1 MDSSG
6 ESIKVFVRVR
16 PPDPHLESELDQQEC
31 IQVTSDVSMVVHSK
45 PEPKVFTFDSVAGV
59 NSSQGDMFT
68 TAGRPIID
76 GCVNGYNGTIFAYG
90 QTGSG
95 KTFTM
100 IGPNDES
107 DVFTHDLRGIIP
119 RSFEYL
125 FNLITREQLK
135 CGELVEFLCKCS
147 FLEIY
152 NEQVFDLLDP
162 ASVGLHL
169 RENMKRGVYVDGLT
183 EQSISSAKDAYQALS
198 VGWLN
203 RRVAS
208 TSMNRESSRSHAV
221 FTITLESKKKDKKDG
236 VPMFKTALLNLVDL
250 AGSERQRDTQAAGV
264 RLKEAGSINK
274 SLSALGNVI
283 MALVDIT
290 HGKTRHV
297 HYRDSKL
304 TFLLRDSLGG
314 NARTHLIANIH
325 PSARCFG
332 ETLSTLNFA
341 RRAKMI
347 QNKAVVNEETGGTI
361 LQLQAEVRRLK
372 EALEKYRV
380 GGTPQTAG
388 SPPEAT
394 ASYMSSSDDQKTI
407 HNLKEMLAASM
418 AVRERTEAEKLALLE
433 RVDNLEQLC
442 TKKDKFLQS
451 TKMILKLRE
460 THLAQYEKN
469 KGSALSEDSTI
480 KLLSDEIDQLKYKVD
495 HHPDITKFAMENL
508 DLRAELKKTRAASVG
523 QNDLSKEL
531 AKSHQYTLQLE
542 QQLKQYLTQAGS
554 RDSSTPLR
562 AGSALRPSSSPKTT
576 SAEMERLKAKC
587 KQLQTDL
594 DRTKLTLG
602 KNQEEFHIKESKL
615 EASVAAAKKTI
626 HELERTIE
634 GMKLKNNTE
643 KATLNEMHVNTIKS
657 MLTPRWEGLHG
668 NRSTSSTPLRQR
680 LDSESMKDILQ
691 AHPTFNTPPKM
702 GPLSPMETAIARDN
716 GAEGKRC
723 TVSVGVN
730 TEVPMCHTPPPPPSL
745 EDLVELNIEGALTD
759 ELKILQDTNGR
770 LQREIEELE
779 RQVSREA
786 QMKTSLSLQLEEL
799 TRLSSSEKDATLE
812 REQLL
817 LDKIA
822 ELSSNIASLTGTN
835 AVQSGE
841 ILDLRLCLNSA
852 DRELTELKEEMKVL
866 KHDQDTRLMEQT
878 QRAADVEE
886 QMGAKISEFERVTE
900 ELQCLQDE
908 VDTLREELTFK
919 EHGCRELEQALGREK
934 EHVVSLETEVQS
946 LLDRL
951 AVEVEKSTCLS
962 AELKEGSAEKQ
973 QLVATLDDNS
983 RLASEL
989 QLLQSRLQNEVQNYE
1004 LRLREAEASIAS
1016 LTRRETEGKE
1026 AFGALMVQLQELRA
1040 TSSQHEDRIALSN
1053 KELEDS
1059 VLEMSRTSAR
1069 LDEKSAQ
1076 VEALQKRIAERDAIH
1091 EKELKSKDMERDL
1104 VGDELDHLTEQYQ
1117 QISTAFETQTKDLLS
1132 AQAEIKRLSEEAAN
1146 WENEVRKL
1154 QYHKRRE
1161 SLSREYSQG
1170 DRHNTS
1176 TLLEE
1181 QATELKSLK
1190 DELERA
1196 AAIIGDYEKMRE
1208 EKSKE
1213 MQLLKLGAE
1222 ASEKLKWDYELLE
1235 TNFKAL
1241 QYKLSGQEEDHQHR
1255 VALLNGQIAALA
1267 AELGQLRSDQG
1278 NYMKLR
1284 DEAMMETQRLQLLC
1298 TSQRGSLE
1306 ALTEEMGRYKALEE
1320 KLFAEK
1326 EDLRSKYETI
1336 LEEKAKLSKQC
1347 ENLAKENAAITGH
1360 HNLRQRIQ
1368 YHAQTKMENNKLK
1381 EEVIQLQT
1389 QLKKKTERLHHMY
1402 KVLEERDLL
1411 GSGKFVAAAQL
1422 SSQRHTENTPV
1433 ESEDSIKENVAPC

>member
-1 MDSSG
+1 MDQEDLCEHLYVRHVIDSKKTGREHRPEKPYKKWKRRWVVLSG
-6 ESIKVFVRVR
+6 NISPTQCCLNYCKKESDWLSKNHSEIIRCQLTNFSVQKFTGRGEHDNHLIISLHAYAICLAFESITKMDQWHRALERVLECYQVVVECQERRDLEGDHVIQFSSPGQLKVWGMDGQLQWEWSLQEVRRVHYHQTSDQLEIEVGTLVFRLFLTVKGTMKASREPHPQNTNSSTTR
-16 PPDPHLESELDQQEC
+16 PPSPFPYAHGPVLRLHIRFFCERDELG
-31 IQVTSDVSMVVHSK
+31 T
-45 PEPKVFTFDSVAGV
+45 PEHCVCPGDCPPQTRLLLL
-59 NSSQGDMFT
+59 QGP
-68 TAGRPIID
+68 RL
-76 GCVNGYNGTIFAYG
+76 CVQSPFPET
-90 QTGSG
+90 QS
-95 KTFTM
+95 
-100 IGPNDES
+100 
-107 DVFTHDLRGIIP
+107 RG
-119 RSFEYL
+119 
-125 FNLITREQLK
+125 
-135 CGELVEFLCKCS
+135 G
-147 FLEIY
+147 
-152 NEQVFDLLDP
+152 
-162 ASVGLHL
+162 
-169 RENMKRGVYVDGLT
+169 
-183 EQSISSAKDAYQALS
+183 
-198 VGWLN
+198 
-203 RRVAS
+203 
-208 TSMNRESSRSHAV
+208 
-221 FTITLESKKKDKKDG
+221 
-236 VPMFKTALLNLVDL
+236 
-250 AGSERQRDTQAAGV
+250 
-264 RLKEAGSINK
+264 
-274 SLSALGNVI
+274 SALGNKELPLAIKELAPPPPTSAPGDRWGGGGEYMQLRYLTENPMSEYVEI
-283 MALVDIT
+283 C
-290 HGKTRHV
+290 
-297 HYRDSKL
+297 RDPTATPTVCPREGSV
-304 TFLLRDSLGG
+304 TPE
-314 NARTHLIANIH
+314 NADEGEYIH
-325 PSARCFG
+325 PQ
-332 ETLSTLNFA
+332 E
-341 RRAKMI
+341 
-347 QNKAVVNEETGGTI
+347 
-361 LQLQAEVRRLK
+361 
-372 EALEKYRV
+372 YRV
-380 GGTPQTAG
+380 HSALPLRIDEEECNTT
-388 SPPEAT
+388 S
-394 ASYMSSSDDQKTI
+394 MSLDSDDT
-407 HNLKEMLAASM
+407 
-418 AVRERTEAEKLALLE
+418 LALA
-433 RVDNLEQLC
+433 R
-442 TKKDKFLQS
+442 
-451 TKMILKLRE
+451 
-460 THLAQYEKN
+460 
-469 KGSALSEDSTI
+469 SASSCHVTYNHDTCGGEHIGL
-480 KLLSDEIDQLKYKVD
+480 
-495 HHPDITKFAMENL
+495 
-508 DLRAELKKTRAASVG
+508 AELKKTRAASVG

-759 ELKILQDTNGR
+759 ELKILQ
-770 LQREIEELE
+770 ELE

-989 QLLQSRLQNEVQNYE
+989 QLLQSRLQNE
-1004 LRLREAEASIAS
+1004 
-1016 LTRRETEGKE
+1016 E

-1132 AQAEIKRLSEEAAN
+1132 AQ
-1146 WENEVRKL
+1146 
-1154 QYHKRRE
+1154 
-1161 SLSREYSQG
+1161 
-1170 DRHNTS
+1170 
-1176 TLLEE
+1176 
-1181 QATELKSLK
+1181 

-1306 ALTEEMGRYKALEE
+1306 ALTEEMGRQAVKTCVA
-1320 KLFAEK
+1320 
-1326 EDLRSKYETI
+1326 I
-1336 LEEKAKLSKQC
+1336 KQC